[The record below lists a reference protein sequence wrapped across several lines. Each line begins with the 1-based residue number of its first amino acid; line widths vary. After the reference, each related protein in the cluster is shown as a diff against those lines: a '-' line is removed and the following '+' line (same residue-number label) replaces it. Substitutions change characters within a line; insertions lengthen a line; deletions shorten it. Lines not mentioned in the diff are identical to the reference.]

1 MPKDFINS
9 GINVNFVRNFFL
21 IKMMSVIKNLFLI
34 TVSPQLGWSDINKSG
49 HSTRKVLQGGFY
61 PLLMVLA
68 VASFAPMLYDSVE
81 WPLFQ
86 CIVHA
91 IAEFSGFFATFFIT
105 GLALG
110 AFCGELTK
118 TNSYLAR
125 MHNFVAYNLM
135 YLIFIEIVNNCMA
148 YLFTPVFFLYLYA
161 PVIVSKGV
169 DYLGVTERKDVRKV
183 VAVTSV
189 MILVA
194 PYLIRKL
201 LELMIRI

>member
-1 MPKDFINS
+1 
-9 GINVNFVRNFFL
+9 
-21 IKMMSVIKNLFLI
+21 MSVIKNLFLI
-34 TVSPQLGWSDINKSG
+34 TVSPQLGWDDINKSG

-68 VASFAPMLYDSVE
+68 AASFAPMLYDSVE
-81 WPLFQ
+81 WPLFR
-86 CIVHA
+86 CLIHS
-91 IAEFSGFFATFFIT
+91 IAEFSGFFASFFIT

-110 AFCGELTK
+110 AFCKDLTQ

-135 YLIFIEIVNNCMA
+135 YLIFIEMVNNAMA
-148 YLFTPVFFLYLYA
+148 YLFTPMFFLYLYA

-169 DYLGVTERKDVRKV
+169 DYLGVTERKEVRKV
-183 VAVTSV
+183 IAITSA